1 MVPKKHTL
9 VLKELNIISTYH
21 HGFAGGSKNTSRLLH
36 TLAANGC
43 EVSAYFF
50 EKPQFFIYTNSN
62 VKVRTLL
69 SNYLLSE
76 VIEDGVL
83 KNYSASNIIIED
95 AKTSN
100 DFLLFATNLFPYC
113 NILHD
118 VKMQL
123 LHLLKKSPKL
133 IIHPVGSD
141 VWQVGSKMPSR
152 VKWLLESSL
161 VDHVV
166 SYSETFVNEIKE
178 HFSIEREIEVLSPIL
193 ENDRFFPI
201 DEMTIQKR
209 KKTLGITD
217 AFVMHSHNSMRR
229 VKCPEIVLDI
239 ALKAA
244 EMISE
249 KCVLLMVGPVP
260 FEKINGLGL
269 PLIKLEEN
277 NLFQYKSC
285 TNNLT
290 IYWTGPVSNVEYFL
304 QISDVEINSSL
315 HDSFNLSLMEAM
327 ACGLPVVTSDIVG
340 ICNHILNAKAGFVF
354 PTKRLK
360 YDELNEVI
368 NTCSNKRHLFDIS
381 YAVDAVVHI
390 AKNREMANSMG
401 KSGADYV
408 RNEFS
413 PEKALKQFSKYL
425 DGKYKI
431 G

>member
-1 MVPKKHTL
+1 M
-9 VLKELNIISTYH
+9 
-21 HGFAGGSKNTSRLLH
+21 
-36 TLAANGC
+36 
-43 EVSAYFF
+43 SAYFF
-50 EKPQFFIYTNSN
+50 EKPQYFLYTNSD
-62 VKVRTLL
+62 VKVRTLCNDNL
-69 SNYLLSE
+69 HSE
-76 VIEDGVL
+76 VIEEGVL
-83 KNYSASNIIIED
+83 KYFSATNVIIDD
-95 AKTSN
+95 AQKTN
-100 DFLLFATNLFPYC
+100 DFLLFATNMFPYC

-123 LHLLKKSPKL
+123 LHLHKKSPKL

-141 VWQVGSKMPSR
+141 VWQVGSQMSSR

-161 VDHVV
+161 VDHVI
-166 SYSETFVNEIKE
+166 SYSETFVTEIKE
-178 HFSIEREIEVLSPIL
+178 YFSIEREIEVLPPIL
-193 ENDRFFPI
+193 ESDRFFPI
-201 DEMTIQKR
+201 DEMAIQKR
-209 KKTLGITD
+209 KETLGITD
-217 AFVMHSHNSMRR
+217 AFIMHSHNSMRR
-229 VKCPEIVLDI
+229 VKCPEIVLEI

-244 EMISE
+244 EIISE

-260 FEKINGLGL
+260 FEKINDLGL
-269 PLIKLEEN
+269 PLIKLEEGN
-277 NLFQYKSC
+277 WSQYKSF

-290 IYWTGPVSNVEYFL
+290 IYWTGLISNVEYFL

-327 ACGLPVVTSDIVG
+327 ACGVPVVTSDIVG

-354 PTKRLK
+354 PTKKLK

-368 NTCSNKRHLFDIS
+368 NSCSNKRHLFDIS
-381 YAVDAVVHI
+381 FAVDAVVHI

-425 DGKYKI
+425 DGKYKL
-431 G
+431 GY

>member
-1 MVPKKHTL
+1 MRS
-9 VLKELNIISTYH
+9 IISTYH

-50 EKPQFFIYTNSN
+50 ELPQYFLYTNSN
-62 VKVRTLL
+62 VKVQTLC
-69 SNYLLSE
+69 NKNINSE
-76 VIEDGVL
+76 VIDACAL
-83 KNYSASNIIIED
+83 KNFSATNVIIED
-95 AKTSN
+95 AKKAN

-118 VKMQL
+118 VKMQM
-123 LHLLKKSPKL
+123 LHLHKKSPKL

-141 VWQVGSKMPSR
+141 VWQIGSQMPSR

-166 SYSETFVNEIKE
+166 SYSETFANEIKE
-178 HFSIEREIEVLSPIL
+178 HFSIEREVEVLSPIL
-193 ENDRFFPI
+193 ESDRFFPI
-201 DEMTIQKR
+201 DEMIIQKR
-209 KKTLGITD
+209 RETLGIID
-217 AFVMHSHNSMRR
+217 AFVMHSHNSMRKI
-229 VKCPEIVLDI
+229 KCPEIVLEI
-239 ALKAA
+239 ALKAS
-244 EMISE
+244 EIISK

-260 FEKINGLGL
+260 FEKINDLGL
-269 PLIKLEEN
+269 PLIRLEEG

-290 IYWTGPVSNVEYFL
+290 IYWTGLVSNVEYFL

-327 ACGLPVVTSDIVG
+327 ACGVPVVTSDIVG
-340 ICNHILNAKAGFVF
+340 ICNHISNAKAGFVF

-368 NTCSNKRHLFDIS
+368 NSCSNKRHLFDIS
-381 YAVDAVVHI
+381 YAVDALVHI
-390 AKNREMANSMG
+390 EKNREMANSMG

-408 RNEFS
+408 RHEFS
-413 PEKALKQFSKYL
+413 PKKALKQFSKYL
-425 DGKYKI
+425 GC
-431 G
+431 